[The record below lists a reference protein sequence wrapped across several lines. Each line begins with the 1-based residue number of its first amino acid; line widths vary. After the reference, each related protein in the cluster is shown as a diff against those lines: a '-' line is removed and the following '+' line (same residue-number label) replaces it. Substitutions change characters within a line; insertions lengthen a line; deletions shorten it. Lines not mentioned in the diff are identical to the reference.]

1 MTDTILKVGD
11 NTSNVEQ
18 LTAKK
23 QNVDILLQKLVSHLT
38 VIDSTVIGLL
48 TALCDTHQQPLQKE
62 TLLAVGASLLFLSLV
77 AGIYCM
83 CRYYI
88 TMLKIYCALEGES
101 KKDRPNYGSHEISYG
116 RYFVHAAIFCPV
128 GLCVGLLSLLVSL
141 FL

>member
-1 MTDTILKVGD
+1 MTDTIFKVGD

-23 QNVDILLQKLVSHLT
+23 QNVDMLLQKLVSHLT

-48 TALCDTHQQPLQKE
+48 TALCDIHQQPLQKVI
-62 TLLAVGASLLFLSLV
+62 LLAVGASLLFLSLV

-83 CRYYI
+83 CRHYI
-88 TMLKIYCALEGES
+88 TMLKIYCVLEGES
-101 KKDRPNYGSHEISYG
+101 KRDRPNYGSHEMSYG
-116 RYFVHAAIFCPV
+116 RYFAHAAIFCPV